1 MGGGGGCGDFCC
13 IGDCGFCC
21 IGDFCSKCGDCCVGH
36 CGDCGD
42 NSYSGGGCSNYEDP
56 QTKHAAVI
64 ANELA
69 DMKKKST
76 TDAKK
81 QEDDIIKDIN
91 ETMDE
96 FIAWIKK
103 ENGKQYSGRS
113 LNININK
120 IEELNEELRNEVV
133 GAIGKYL
140 DEKLV
145 MTDEDVNLILS
156 ETNDKIRKKNFED
169 FYQRTLRDAIRK
181 LIKIIE
187 DSVKKQSES
196 IEQEIQNRINEVKKS
211 MSEETNAFEELQ
223 KIKQQKDIGLA
234 EKRVEYMY
242 YENLCDIM
250 FDQLKFD
257 IKISR

>member
-21 IGDFCSKCGDCCVGH
+21 IGDFCLSDCGGDCCVGK

-42 NSYSGGGCSNYEDP
+42 THSGGGSSSYEDKKS
-56 QTKHAAVI
+56 QHAAII

-76 TDAKK
+76 VDAKRE
-81 QEDDIIKDIN
+81 EDSIVADIN

-96 FIAWIKK
+96 FINWIKK
-103 ENGKQYSGRS
+103 ENSQQYGGRS

-120 IEELNEELRNEVV
+120 IKELNEDLRNEVI
-133 GAIGKYL
+133 GSIGKYL

-145 MTDEDVNLILS
+145 MSDEEVKLILS
-156 ETNDKIRKKNFED
+156 EMNDSKRRKNFSD
-169 FYQRTLRDAIRK
+169 FYDRTLRDAIRQ
-181 LIKIIE
+181 LITVIE
-187 DSVKKQSES
+187 TSVQKQSES
-196 IEQEIQNRINEVKKS
+196 IEEEIQNRINEVKKS
-211 MSEETNAFEELQ
+211 MAEETDAFEELQ
-223 KIKQQKDIGLA
+223 QIKKQKDIGLA

-250 FDQLKFD
+250 FDQLKMSSM
-257 IKISR
+257 KR